1 MPLCSYR
8 SMVSKTLKQCQL
20 ITKNCLD
27 LSGSDKAPSNTWAAV
42 SRFVAELLPT
52 EIDDRCASGGL
63 VKCCSLLARSF
74 TFGSG
79 LAKKGR
85 FQRVSRLWASA
96 ACSEGSRS
104 GRMHMFMC
112 ESGCASQLSIVKFF
126 FRAFLKGFS
135 QSQRFAGSSGIAPA
149 D

>member
-1 MPLCSYR
+1 
-8 SMVSKTLKQCQL
+8 MVSKTLKQCQL

-52 EIDDRCASGGL
+52 EIDDRCSSGGL
-63 VKCCSLLARSF
+63 VNWCSLLARSF

-79 LAKKGR
+79 LGKKRR

-96 ACSEGSRS
+96 ACSEGARS
-104 GRMHMFMC
+104 GRMLMFMC
-112 ESGCASQLSIVKFF
+112 DSGCASQFGYRL
-126 FRAFLKGFS
+126 
-135 QSQRFAGSSGIAPA
+135 
-149 D
+149 